1 MAMRGAPRVTVGST
15 AWVAEERDSAR
26 TIAHSEIE
34 EFSFA
39 ARNEMDWLNE
49 HMAEIF
55 SENQMNVA
63 ELFKTPGKL
72 RGKTPRTARK
82 ANHTENRV
90 PLGDVFSAT
99 PKGAANPFAIAGLD
113 QTRSPMFRVA
123 EDAPERPV
131 SQATSPTRAPVAAAK
146 PVAPAPPAPIAF
158 ADSGYHGS
166 QETFDDDM
174 LDQDQDVD
182 MIAPPSPHDHV
193 QANDF
198 AAPPA
203 PRRLPDLPSPTVVS
217 AAEETFES
225 AREEPTR
232 TAYVTAKMATPP
244 SPSLGAHTSPA
255 AVRSPSPARTPR
267 SPSPKRN
274 IPQNTSSPLK
284 SSPLKQVHM
293 GPQRGFPSPLKE
305 LNMTADASE
314 DDEARSPS
322 VASSPIAAPFV
333 RKNSLQFPS
342 LPARE
347 PLANKS
353 QGRVSRISHLEQARS
368 SYYNRQTGGK
378 SLGGAIRRDSV
389 DEEDQDNMDI
399 DDEDTALPKEDAT
412 VTISAHS
419 KTYTQ
424 RLQDR
429 ISMLG
434 KAQPPAH
441 RPSKSIANL
450 LPSQMPATASQAQ
463 PSPLGPAFEP
473 VVEAPKPSPPQ
484 PKNSVSAPG
493 AFPDDD
499 EEDDW
504 IAPPKKTAPV
514 AASPRP
520 ELAKSFSAPVFDS
533 SPRKE
538 TPRRE
543 TPRRETPRRETPGA
557 SEFVRPKSRTG
568 SPLKS
573 PFVPGRS
580 SSAKGH
586 AKSSSVPY
594 FPTIGSIT
602 EDGAPLV
609 KTISVSNPTLA
620 PVAEDGASVTPS
632 KWSRGFRDSPL
643 KQVKKKISSLLQT
656 SKDLL
661 ASSAA
666 ISADGKNSMLGSP
679 SHSRLGFHAGPSV
692 DSFRTADNVAYP
704 DLSHHGGPTSRPV
717 SPARTNSTRRTR
729 ASTEREKKETKEKE
743 KEQKEALKQME
754 KLEKA
759 RSKEAEKARV
769 FTKEQEKVAAMEA
782 EKARIFAKEQERV
795 AAMEKQVAAQRA
807 QEALEKEQLAA
818 QKAQEREL
826 AAQKAQERELAAQKA
841 QEREMAAQRAQ
852 EQAAQR
858 QPRELKTPGPVS
870 KKSVPGSP
878 TRPPT
883 RTSPRKTK
891 AQMEAEGRA
900 ATNPSSELDMDMVDA
915 PASTMPRPSVQRPGF
930 GSVSRPQTLKR
941 PMKPSTQPLVKS
953 KQAPTVIR
961 VNTTSSQQSQF
972 HTTNSALSANLHETL
987 GQQPQP
993 PARQLNTK
1001 TSQPKL
1007 QGKSSVTSLKGS
1019 QSSNGPGRPKALDMA
1034 AKRREQEERD
1044 AQRKRETKLEND
1056 RKRAAQ
1062 EEERKQE
1069 EQRREEERKRE
1080 AKKAAIEKAKQ
1091 TKAPPPAS
1099 RSQPNG
1105 PPDYNLTDKG
1115 PARPVSRLAQQDGRM
1130 TIGKGPAKRPLQQEA
1145 ADEPQRPQ
1153 GQRNM
1158 PSYHPKDAK
1167 RIRMS
1172 EEFDE
1177 DIDMADPQPNIK
1189 GPPIR
1194 PSTGLKK
1201 EHPNKSMYGNGY
1213 ATLPSQAN
1221 GQSLH
1226 KSTVTSQLHGQMKT
1240 GNPLD
1245 MAQVSKGPILFKPNP
1260 NAPGQTQKTPARPA
1274 PTGKMAKSAA
1284 RSSPRVPNGDAIDLP
1299 EINTDDEDSDSDD
1312 GHVAIAP
1319 WADSPALKSALM
1331 AQEVIDP
1338 MQIFGPPRPI
1348 NMEEVFK
1355 GSKDRFSKFR
1365 ARTSSANWSGADKLT
1380 EEDVRKDLQAQAKM
1394 RMEGGWSYEIGRD
1407 VA

>member
-1 MAMRGAPRVTVGST
+1 
-15 AWVAEERDSAR
+15 
-26 TIAHSEIE
+26 
-34 EFSFA
+34 
-39 ARNEMDWLNE
+39 
-49 HMAEIF
+49 
-55 SENQMNVA
+55 
-63 ELFKTPGKL
+63 
-72 RGKTPRTARK
+72 
-82 ANHTENRV
+82 
-90 PLGDVFSAT
+90 
-99 PKGAANPFAIAGLD
+99 
-113 QTRSPMFRVA
+113 
-123 EDAPERPV
+123 
-131 SQATSPTRAPVAAAK
+131 
-146 PVAPAPPAPIAF
+146 
-158 ADSGYHGS
+158 
-166 QETFDDDM
+166 M
-174 LDQDQDVD
+174 LDQDVD
-182 MIAPPSPHDHV
+182 MIAPPSPHEHV
-193 QANDF
+193 QTNDF
-198 AAPPA
+198 AEPPA
-203 PRRLPDLPSPTVVS
+203 PRRLPDLLSPTVVS

-232 TAYVTAKMATPP
+232 TAYVTAKVAAPP
-244 SPSLGAHTSPA
+244 SPSLGAPTSPV
-255 AVRSPSPARTPR
+255 AVRSPSPVRSPR

-274 IPQNTSSPLK
+274 ILQNSSSPLK

-293 GPQRGFPSPLKE
+293 GQQRGFPSPLKE
-305 LNMTADASE
+305 LNVASDDPE
-314 DDEARSPS
+314 DDEVRSPS

-353 QGRVSRISHLEQARS
+353 QGRVSRISHLDQART

-378 SLGGAIRRDSV
+378 SLGGAIRRDSA
-389 DEEDQDNMDI
+389 DQDDQDNMDL
-399 DDEDTALPKEDAT
+399 DDDDTALPKEDAT
-412 VTISAHS
+412 VTISAHN

-434 KAQPPAH
+434 KAQPPTH

-450 LPSQMPATASQAQ
+450 LPSQQAAAASQTQTSA
-463 PSPLGPAFEP
+463 PEPVVEPVAEP
-473 VVEAPKPSPPQ
+473 VVEAPKPSPPL
-484 PKNSVSAPG
+484 PNHSVPAPG

-514 AASPRP
+514 APSPRP
-520 ELAKSFSAPVFDS
+520 ELSKSYSAPVIDS
-533 SPRKE
+533 SPR
-538 TPRRE
+538 RE
-543 TPRRETPRRETPGA
+543 IPGA

-573 PFVPGRS
+573 PFIPGRTT
-580 SSAKGH
+580 SAPGH
-586 AKSSSVPY
+586 SKSSSVPY
-594 FPTIGSIT
+594 FPTIGSIN
-602 EDGAPLV
+602 EDSAPLV

-620 PVAEDGASVTPS
+620 PVSEDGASVTPS

-666 ISADGKNSMLGSP
+666 ISADGKNSMLSSP
-679 SHSRLGFHAGPSV
+679 SHSRLGYHAGPSV

-704 DLSHHGGPTSRPV
+704 DLSHHGGSTSRPL

-743 KEQKEALKQME
+743 KEHKEAMKQME

-769 FTKEQEKVAAMEA
+769 FTKEQEKMAAVEA
-782 EKARIFAKEQERV
+782 EKARVFAKEQERM
-795 AAMEKQVAAQRA
+795 AAMERQVAAQKA
-807 QEALEKEQLAA
+807 QEAREKELAA

-841 QEREMAAQRAQ
+841 QERELAAQKAQ
-852 EQAAQR
+852 EKAAQR
-858 QPRELKTPGPVS
+858 QPQEFQTPGPAS

-883 RTSPRKTK
+883 RASPRKTK
-891 AQMEAEGRA
+891 AQLEAEARA
-900 ATNPSSELDMDMVDA
+900 TANPSSEMDMDILDA
-915 PASTMPRPSVQRPGF
+915 PASAMPRPSVQRPGF

-961 VNTTSSQQSQF
+961 VNTTSSQQSQY

-987 GQQPQP
+987 SQQQQP

-1007 QGKSSVTSLKGS
+1007 QAKSSVSSLKGS

-1034 AKRREQEERD
+1034 AKRREQVSITRETAPLHQLTPKQEERD

-1080 AKKAAIEKAKQ
+1080 AKKAAIEKAKL

-1105 PPDYNLTDKG
+1105 PPDYNLADKG

-1130 TIGKGPAKRPLQQEA
+1130 TNAKGPSKRPLQQEA

-1153 GQRNM
+1153 GQRTM

-1194 PSTGLKK
+1194 PSAGLKK
-1201 EHPNKSMYGNGY
+1201 VRMTTLMGVDKVLTFSVQEIPTKSMYASGY
-1213 ATLPSQAN
+1213 ANLPSQVN
-1221 GQSLH
+1221 SQNLH
-1226 KSTVTSQLHGQMKT
+1226 KSTVTSQHQGQMKA

-1260 NAPGQTQKTPARPA
+1260 NAAGQTQKTPARPA
-1274 PTGKMAKSAA
+1274 PAGKMAKSAA

-1348 NMEEVFK
+1348 NMEEVFNK
-1355 GSKDRFSKFR
+1355 SKDRFSKFR
-1365 ARTSSANWSGADKLT
+1365 ARTSSANWSGADRLT